1 MKKNIIEE
9 KSFSFALDTIKL
21 YRQLIE
27 QKEFVLSKQ
36 LLKSATSI
44 GANVQEAQAAQ
55 SKKDFIS
62 KMAISSKEARE
73 SLYWLCLL
81 EASKIIAFDYN
92 YLKAEITEIIKILTV
107 IVKSSKLNNSIQHYE
122 NYPIHSH

>member
-92 YLKAEITEIIKILTV
+92 YLKAEITEIVKILTV
-107 IVKSSKLNNSIQHYE
+107 IVKLSKLNNSIHHYE